1 MNGQMGGMIVA
12 FRDKACNGA
21 RLRFKSLNTG
31 KSYTSRMN
39 MFSRN
44 SIKQL
49 TVMTIPA
56 GQYQLVSA
64 KCQNGNIIYNYKDI
78 AKGYGPITV
87 LPGEVVYPGTL
98 IRYVVVA
105 VFLAITCSMKRA
117 QRLKL
122 LV

>member
-1 MNGQMGGMIVA
+1 MHKSIFTSIAVLAIIIPSTSHAGLFGTNPGYKSEAAIMNGQMGGMIVA

-49 TVMTIPA
+49 TVMTIQP
-56 GQYQLVSA
+56 
-64 KCQNGNIIYNYKDI
+64 GNTN
-78 AKGYGPITV
+78 
-87 LPGEVVYPGTL
+87 
-98 IRYVVVA
+98 
-105 VFLAITCSMKRA
+105 
-117 QRLKL
+117 
-122 LV
+122 